1 MTSGGAVN
9 LIDFDVLSPK
19 KDALRALCVDDDAE
33 DVFVF
38 SQLLAK
44 SKQIDFTVTSCSGLT
59 EAARLLERD
68 HYGIVYIDYWL
79 GVETSIG
86 FIMGAGLRRWPP
98 VVLVTGLDTPD
109 IRRCAYRAGASA
121 YLAKDNLSVQAV
133 EGVTLAVLE
142 RRVRRA

>member
-1 MTSGGAVN
+1 
-9 LIDFDVLSPK
+9 
-19 KDALRALCVDDDAE
+19 
-33 DVFVF
+33 
-38 SQLLAK
+38 
-44 SKQIDFTVTSCSGLT
+44 LT

-68 HYGIVYIDYWL
+68 HYDIVYIDYWL